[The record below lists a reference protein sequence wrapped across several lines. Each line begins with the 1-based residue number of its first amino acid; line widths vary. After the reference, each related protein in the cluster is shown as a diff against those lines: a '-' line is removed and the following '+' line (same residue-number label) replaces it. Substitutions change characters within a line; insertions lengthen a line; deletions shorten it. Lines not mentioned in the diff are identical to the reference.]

1 LTQVKGCDPLP
12 DQTAVSSTNAWTDS
26 FANIQY
32 SQKVQAIINEIDE
45 LNHEGTAAKPVPNV
59 FGMNFHAVSVG
70 EKLIENSTNQT
81 GGYEDGVGTPTP
93 PLLNEIIFV
102 DNAIGKFVAELKK
115 RGLYQTTAIIITAK
129 HGQSPIDPNRV
140 LRIPAD
146 NSSDQPPSMILS
158 PTGVGPGYPV
168 VQALE
173 DGISLIWL
181 KHHSDTLK
189 DVTLLEASAATIGAN
204 GGEIF
209 YGRNLD
215 LMFSD
220 PTTPEGSRTP
230 DIIVAPNV
238 GVIYTGGKKK
248 PAEHGASLTMT
259 PTS

>member
-1 LTQVKGCDPLP
+1 
-12 DQTAVSSTNAWTDS
+12 
-26 FANIQY
+26 
-32 SQKVQAIINEIDE
+32 
-45 LNHEGTAAKPVPNV
+45 
-59 FGMNFHAVSVG
+59 
-70 EKLIENSTNQT
+70 
-81 GGYEDGVGTPTP
+81 
-93 PLLNEIIFV
+93 
-102 DNAIGKFVAELKK
+102 
-115 RGLYQTTAIIITAK
+115 
-129 HGQSPIDPNRV
+129 
-140 LRIPAD
+140 
-146 NSSDQPPSMILS
+146 
-158 PTGVGPGYPV
+158 V

-173 DGISLIWL
+173 DDISLIWL

-248 PAEHGASLTMT
+248 PAEHGGFAHDDTNVIMLAAHPAL
-259 PTS
+259 PTRIVNSPVETAQVPPTILALLGLDPSRLIAVQQKGTQVLPGIQ